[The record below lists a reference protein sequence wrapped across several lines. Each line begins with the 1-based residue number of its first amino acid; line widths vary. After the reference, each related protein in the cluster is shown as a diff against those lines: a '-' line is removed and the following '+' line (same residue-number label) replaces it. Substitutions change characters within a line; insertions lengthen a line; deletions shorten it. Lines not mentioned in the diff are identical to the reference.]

1 MSVRAENLT
10 LERCEGTGKLRFSS
24 QTKAHVHCQ
33 RVQKAN
39 KKKGDRYPI
48 HVYRCG
54 EGRGGG
60 ESGCGGWHI
69 GHDSTYRSRN
79 GKYGE
84 LKRK

>member
-1 MSVRAENLT
+1 MSVRAENINLA
-10 LERCEGTGKLRFSS
+10 RCESTGKLRYSS

-33 RVQKAN
+33 RIAKSN
-39 KKKGDRYPI
+39 KRHGDRYPV
-48 HVYRCG
+48 HVYRCDA
-54 EGRGGG
+54 
-60 ESGCGGWHI
+60 CDGGWHV